1 MSFNDGSYN
10 YAIIDATSVEI
21 TSGISTS
28 GAVVL
33 PSSATNPGTLTTYTV
48 ASIGLGAFQGNTSIT
63 SVFIP
68 NTIEQISSHAFFNC
82 SNMTSVI
89 FQDGLKYIGNKNS
102 IYPNGGAFH
111 NCTSLKSLNIPAS
124 VETIGEAAFLNCT
137 GLLTVTFYG
146 TTLPSMHSTAFSI
159 NYPNPLSPATGYYL
173 STATNVNSIITESGN
188 KLLTSFFT
196 NTQAIAPIVCFKE
209 DSKILTDK
217 GYVSVQNLRK
227 GDLVKTL
234 LNGFVPVYIIGKKT
248 IHHGAFTER
257 IKDQLYVCS
266 KEEYPEVFEEL
277 VITGCHSILVDDF
290 KSDEEK
296 RKADEVNGRTCVTDN
311 KYRLP
316 ACVDKRTRVYE
327 TRGDYTIYH
336 FALENDD
343 YFMNYG
349 VYANGLLVETCSKRY
364 LKELSNMELL

>member
-10 YAIIDATSVEI
+10 YAIIDTTSVKI
-21 TSGISTS
+21 SSGISTS

-33 PSSATNPGTLTTYTV
+33 PSSATNPSTLTTYTV
-48 ASIGLGAFQGNTSIT
+48 ASIGLNAFAYNTSIT

-68 NTIEQISSHAFFNC
+68 NTIEQISSHAFWNC
-82 SNMTSVI
+82 SNITSVI
-89 FQDGLKYIGNKNS
+89 FQDGLQYIGNKNS
-102 IYPNGGAFH
+102 IASPGGAFH

-124 VETIGEAAFLNCT
+124 VKTISEGTFLTCT
-137 GLLTVTFYG
+137 SLLTVRFYG
-146 TTLPSMHSTAFSI
+146 TTLPSMYSNVFEGSGA
-159 NYPNPLSPATGYYL
+159 ATGYYL
-173 STATNVNSIITESGN
+173 STATNVNSITTESGN
-188 KLLTSFFT
+188 KPLTSFFT

-277 VITGCHSILVDDF
+277 VITGCHSILVDNF

-296 RKADEVNGRTCVTDN
+296 RKADEVNGRTCVTDK